1 MIMTDNRSNND
12 NNAGAGNSF
21 VTELLDAYFTHRR
34 NLPGEFAGRPLM
46 EEPKSTY
53 DIIDDLTPMA
63 NLYEAKDAVV
73 SYMTTHGYGFTT
85 LADGSVKWAIWRI
98 VEGDF

>member
-1 MIMTDNRSNND
+1 MANNITDKDNRD
-12 NNAGAGNSF
+12 NSF
-21 VTELLDAYFTHRR
+21 VTDLLDAYFTHRR
-34 NLPGEFAGRPLM
+34 NLPGEFAGRALM

-63 NLYEAKDAVV
+63 NLYDAKDAVV
-73 SYMTTHGYGFTT
+73 NYMQSHGYGFTT
-85 LADGSVKWAIWRI
+85 LGDGSVKWAIWRI

>member
-1 MIMTDNRSNND
+1 MATNITDKD
-12 NNAGAGNSF
+12 NCDNSF